1 MDVKAAF
8 TDHSHALNAGIQ
20 PSRMCSVIDFMK
32 R

>member
-20 PSRMCSVIDFMK
+20 LRGMRAVIDFMK